1 MVGSA
6 RIVAEG
12 YWRFDGLSAHS
23 AHMSEL
29 LDLLPPGSATDA
41 DGMLIIGGC
50 RVDDLAAK
58 FGTPVMLVAEEALR
72 DRAREYA
79 AELTSRWPN
88 SRVVFASKAFP
99 CTAVQRVM
107 VQQGLGLDVA
117 GGGEILAALKAGV
130 DPALIVLHGNAKTTE
145 EITMAVENGVG
156 LVVVDGPDDVDR
168 LERIVPDGGA
178 QDVLVRVI
186 PGVTADT
193 HAHVLTGHE
202 GSKFG
207 LPPAAA
213 AALIQRI
220 DHSPR
225 LRMRGVHAHVG
236 SQIMQAQPLADAVAP
251 LAALGEFDI
260 YDLGGG
266 LGARYTWAD
275 QPPMIADYLDVLIAA
290 AREHLPPLAQIILEP
305 GRSMVATSAAT
316 IYRVITIK
324 RGRTTFVAVD
334 GGMGDNL
341 EVALFDQR
349 FEAGIA
355 NRLDASEGELVTV
368 VGRHCES
375 GDILVDGVSLNAP
388 RVDDLLVVPAT
399 GAYCYTMSNNYNG
412 NRRIPVVF
420 VASGTPSLVVRRE
433 TWDDLAARDVS

>member
-1 MVGSA
+1 
-6 RIVAEG
+6 
-12 YWRFDGLSAHS
+12 
-23 AHMSEL
+23 MSEL

-50 RVDDLAAK
+50 RVDDLAAE

-207 LPPAAA
+207 LLPAAA

-324 RGRTTFVAVD
+324 RGRMTFVAVD

-355 NRLDASEGELVTV
+355 NRLAASDGELVTV

-420 VASGTPSLVVRRE
+420 VASGTPRLVVRRE
-433 TWDDLAARDVS
+433 TWDDLGARDVS